1 MRDQCPI
8 RALNRHSSFLHIT
21 LYHFSLLISVVL
33 AKDLDNR
40 LNSEIEHDVV
50 WIHDSVE
57 LESMG
62 FVDSSV
68 SRDVLPLGEIVIAQS
83 GVVVSVLVV

>member
-1 MRDQCPI
+1 MRDYCAI
-8 RALNRHSSFLHIT
+8 RALNCYSGFINIALYHSSFLV
-21 LYHFSLLISVVL
+21 SEVL
-33 AKDLDNR
+33 AKDLDDR

-50 WIHDSVE
+50 WVHDCVE

-68 SRDVLPLGEIVIAQS
+68 SRDVLPLGEIVIAEG
-83 GVVVSVLVV
+83 GVVVCVLVV